1 MESNTRLFSRN
12 CTMSLDIRLILT
24 ITVALVCNSINLG
37 ATFSQCHGSFQSYFW
52 VTALFFPI
60 TTNLDSLEKYVRQTI
75 CRFNDDGL
83 LVNYII

>member
-1 MESNTRLFSRN
+1 
-12 CTMSLDIRLILT
+12 MSLDIRLILT

-60 TTNLDSLEKYVRQTI
+60 TINFDSLKKRKIENMYVKP
-75 CRFNDDGL
+75 
-83 LVNYII
+83 LVVFTMMAY